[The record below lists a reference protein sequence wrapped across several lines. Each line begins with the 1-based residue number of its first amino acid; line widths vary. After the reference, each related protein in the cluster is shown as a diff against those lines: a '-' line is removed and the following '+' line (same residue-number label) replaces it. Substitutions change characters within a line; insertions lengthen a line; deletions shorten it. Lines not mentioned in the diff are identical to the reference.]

1 MIELEE
7 RERYR
12 KMFEKMDELQLIK
25 HLRNSVETTQYLLGE
40 ALSDEYTI
48 QGIMKEILRERG
60 VKV

>member
-7 RERYR
+7 RERYW